1 VASTITQERPDTP
14 DAHALIAELE
24 AHLEPLYPRTSRHG
38 YSVDKLIREGV
49 AFFVIRQ
56 DGTPA
61 GCGGIQLVGTDYGE
75 LKRMYVRPQFRR
87 LGLAKQ
93 MLAHLANYA
102 QEQNVHL
109 LRLET
114 GIHQTDA
121 IALYEAAGF
130 RSIPPFGHYQADPL
144 SKFYE
149 KRILPKATEPGEEK
163 ALSDIAEYG
172 CHVIHVLGEDE
183 SPPFSYSVGIE
194 HTSGAPEL
202 LVIGLK
208 HELAHSILNSYNA
221 RVRSGELFSP
231 GQLYHGFVGG
241 FDCHI
246 RVVHESQYKEHLG
259 YCRWLY
265 RGNNFRA
272 LQLIYPTTQ
281 GIWPWDSAA
290 SEWFR
295 VRQPILDQPINPSLQ
310 NE

>member
-1 VASTITQERPDTP
+1 MSVSITRERPATA
-14 DAHALIAELE
+14 DAIALIQELE
-24 AHLEPLYPRTSRHG
+24 AHLGPLYPPASRHG
-38 YSVDKLIREGV
+38 FSIEKLLAEDV
-49 AFFVIRQ
+49 PFFVLRA

-221 RVRSGELFSP
+221 RVRSG
-231 GQLYHGFVGG
+231 
-241 FDCHI
+241 
-246 RVVHESQYKEHLG
+246 
-259 YCRWLY
+259 
-265 RGNNFRA
+265 
-272 LQLIYPTTQ
+272 
-281 GIWPWDSAA
+281 
-290 SEWFR
+290 
-295 VRQPILDQPINPSLQ
+295 
-310 NE
+310 